1 MVKVV
6 QITFFV
12 TITVGSKLKIS
23 EAELSRQGAM
33 EQEGSKQCVE
43 DGRCFFAIFW
53 LFRICLLPEWAEK
66 A

>member
-23 EAELSRQGAM
+23 EAELSWQGAM

-43 DGRCFFAIFW
+43 DRRYFFAIFW